1 MIAPRRSVKYSA
13 AMKINI
19 LVIAAASLCAACAIL
34 PEQVQVEYKPD
45 ASVARTQVMSASA
58 VRLQVADA
66 RHAEGISWI
75 ADKKNGYG
83 MRLASIAAQRP
94 VADLVRD
101 AVVQELTTR
110 GIRVGEGRTTVAL
123 DITRLESVF
132 QTRFF
137 SIGAIGY
144 ADFAV
149 QVRRVDGSIAY
160 ARSFSVSNDDEAG
173 LAGTAGQ
180 ARRSV
185 ESALT
190 KIVGQIVSDP
200 AFIAALSTDPRTT

>member
-1 MIAPRRSVKYSA
+1 MKSAPF
-13 AMKINI
+13 
-19 LVIAAASLCAACAIL
+19 VIAVASLCAACAL
-34 PEQVQVEYKPD
+34 TPEQVEVNYTPD
-45 ASVARTQVMSASA
+45 ASVSRTRVVPAD
-58 VRLQVADA
+58 VRLQVADM
-66 RHAEGISWI
+66 RRAESPSWI

-83 MRLASIAAQRP
+83 MRLASIEAQRP

-101 AVVQELTTR
+101 AIAQELVAR
-110 GIRVGEGRTTVAL
+110 GVRVGEGPTTVS
-123 DITRLESVF
+123 IEVSRLEAVY
-132 QTRFF
+132 QIRFF
-137 SIGAIGY
+137 SIGAIGN

-149 QVRRVDGSIAY
+149 QVRRADGGIAY
-160 ARSFSVSNDDEAG
+160 ARTFSVSNDDEAA

-200 AFIAALSTDPRTT
+200 AFLRALSTGPRTA